1 MKKNVLLTGASG
13 FLGQLAIKYLSKYY
27 FLYCIDRVS
36 YDSNVT
42 QVDLNYYDQID
53 LFVKNKKIDII
64 VHFASDIFDTK
75 EKLVYNNNIN
85 SVLNLIKV
93 SKKYK
98 INKFYF
104 SSTFSIYEIN
114 YNFLIKETEPI
125 TAKNIYG
132 ISKAE
137 SERILLSSD
146 NELNVIIFRLPIV
159 VDVSRVHRL
168 GIIFEFIKDGKKIFI
183 PVSGDN
189 RIQFVY
195 AKDIFRCILKSE
207 NLLGKKVYNLGCKTN
222 RSIKEVIKY
231 VIKKTKSKSIVI
243 SLPKEITLYVLK
255 ILSFLKL
262 IDFTNYHN
270 RILTSNLV
278 LDCSRIKKDL
288 NISFKFTSEEIFLK
302 AFNYYCKNYSQ
313 IQKISSSSRKK
324 PSMKFFKIIKY
335 LS

>member
-1 MKKNVLLTGASG
+1 MKKKVLLTGASG

-42 QVDLNYYDQID
+42 KVDLNYYRQID

-64 VHFASDIFDTK
+64 IHFASDIFDTK
-75 EKLVYNNNIN
+75 KKFVYANNIN
-85 SVLNLIKV
+85 GVLNLIRV

-104 SSTFSIYEIN
+104 TSTFSIYETN

-146 NELNVIIFRLPIV
+146 NEMNVIIFRLPII

-168 GIIFEFIKDGKKIFI
+168 GIVFEFIKDGKKIFI
-183 PVSGDN
+183 PGSGDN
-189 RIQFVY
+189 KIQFAY
-195 AKDIFRCILKSE
+195 AQDIFKCIRKSE

-222 RSIKEVIKY
+222 RSIKDVIKY
-231 VIKKTKSKSIVI
+231 VIKKTNSKSEVI
-243 SLPKEITLYVLK
+243 SLPKGIIVFLLR

-262 IDFTNYHN
+262 IDFTEYHN
-270 RILTSNLV
+270 KILTSNLV

-288 NISFKFTSEEIFLK
+288 NFSSKYSSEEIFLK
-302 AFNYYCKNYSQ
+302 AYNYYCRNYSQ
-313 IQKISSSSRKK
+313 IQKINSSSGKK